1 MNGTV
6 IWFKQSFGFVKSD
19 TTGDE
24 FFVHQSEID
33 MDGFRTLKANDKVIF
48 DVELGPKGR
57 PQAVGVKVRSNNA

>member
-33 MDGFRTLKANDKVIF
+33 MSGFRTLKAGQAVRF

-57 PQAVGVKVRSNNA
+57 PQAVNVRAAER